1 MEFDWSAIIRRHR
14 AQLGLTQTQL
24 ARAVGVSQK
33 TVSRWERGEDN
44 PKFAARTVLKD
55 LLHEP
60 DSALVHS
67 LKLSV
72 THCPAPRA
80 LTRVDGLV
88 LEVLSP
94 AARAKR
100 PSIVNFVGRSLRPLA
115 SGVLQTMLDDRAL
128 QLAIARH
135 EIAAVV
141 ATTRSVL
148 DTPESPRIGCY
159 RTTISYYRIDGVLYG
174 DAISVP
180 VQVTQE
186 LGYRAV
192 AFDELALA

>member
-1 MEFDWSAIIRRHR
+1 MEVDCSAFIRRHR
-14 AQLGLTQTQL
+14 VQHGLTQTQL
-24 ARAVGVSQK
+24 ARAVGVSQR
-33 TVSRWERGEDN
+33 TVSRWERGEDS
-44 PKFAARTVLKD
+44 PKFSVQSRLKD
-55 LLHEP
+55 LMREP
-60 DSALVHS
+60 DGALVHS

-72 THCPAPRA
+72 AHCPVPRA

-100 PSIVNFVGRSLRPLA
+100 PSIANFVGRSLRPLA
-115 SGVLQTMLDDRAL
+115 SGVLQSMLEDRVL

-148 DTPESPRIGCY
+148 DTPESHGIGCY
-159 RTTISYYRIDGVLYG
+159 RTTVSYFRIDGVLYG

-180 VQVTQE
+180 VADTQA

-192 AFDELALA
+192 AFDEPMSV